1 MRIRSRSR
9 ALCVLRA
16 IRFGE
21 ARASREVPLTRSPR
35 AACLPACDPLSGI
48 YRAPPRRIILALFSI
63 TASEERGRREVAL
76 ALRGV
81 RNLGVRGWGMA
92 RNSSAS
98 CLFSG
103 IGGVSLPFSHRTSL
117 ALLSF
122 DIDSARW
129 MKFIE
134 EEGSERAI
142 GKRTERKEEGRIEH
156 ITHRGRQNVDA
167 DGSCPEPLGTIP
179 I

>member
-1 MRIRSRSR
+1 MCPTSNKIWRGPSKQRS
-9 ALCVLRA
+9 
-16 IRFGE
+16 
-21 ARASREVPLTRSPR
+21 ASHSLASG
-35 AACLPACDPLSGI
+35 CLPACVRSVKWDLSGAA
-48 YRAPPRRIILALFSI
+48 APHHSCSLFHHCI
-63 TASEERGRREVAL
+63 RRERKKVGGVGVAWRKESGN
-76 ALRGV
+76 AGM
-81 RNLGVRGWGMA
+81 GWGMA